1 MFYST
6 HAEEASVLADGTDF
20 CRVSPKKFMFKTTL
34 HSETNWVYRV
44 GSISPLCED
53 ARTTEMVRLTTEILH
68 SSRADSLF

>member
-6 HAEEASVLADGTDF
+6 HAEEASVLADGTDS
-20 CRVSPKKFMFKTTL
+20 CRVSPKKNMFKTTL
-34 HSETNWVYRV
+34 YSETNWVYRV

-53 ARTTEMVRLTTEILH
+53 ARTTELRLTTEILH